1 MAQSSYERSDRSA
14 RVDLAYLLAFFVL
27 WSACAKVFWHSPLND
42 LFLSVLGRAWSDL
55 LLYAINA
62 AVWLGFAFVY
72 LKNIGCNDLLSCLK
86 LKPHVARGLAIGA
99 LVGSAFLAKDLVRVW
114 LFEQRTP
121 DLDGSVIGF
130 FVAPFVEEVVF
141 RGCVLQRATRYTG
154 FWRANLLSSALFL
167 AIHLPGWGFAGFP
180 AAGDLLSA
188 SAFVFALSLLLGY
201 LLKRTQSLWSCVV
214 VHAASNYGATF

>member
-1 MAQSSYERSDRSA
+1 MAKIFHEHSTRSA
-14 RVDLAYLLAFFVL
+14 RVDLAFLLAFFVL
-27 WSACAKVFWHSPLND
+27 WSICAKVFWHSPLND
-42 LFLSVLGRAWSDL
+42 LLLSALGRAWSDL

-62 AVWLGFAFVY
+62 AVWLGFALVY
-72 LKNIGCNDLLSCLK
+72 LKSIGCDDLLSCLK
-86 LKPHVARGLAIGA
+86 LKPYVARGLVIGA
-99 LVGSAFLAKDLVRVW
+99 LVGSGFLVKDLVRVW

-121 DLDGSVIGF
+121 DLDGLAVGF

-180 AAGDLLSA
+180 AAGALLSA
-188 SAFVFALSLLLGY
+188 LAFVFALSLLLGY

-214 VHAASNYGATF
+214 VHTASNYGATF